1 MPIAPDETIDNTTDD
16 ALLDSADESTA
27 PELDAVA
34 DSPEGDTPDDADAGQ
49 PTTGAEED
57 PAVATPA
64 STSSAPA
71 PEPFAFKAHGKAVAL
86 DGAVRIAGEGLR
98 IPEGPAMQRAQQL
111 MSRGLEMETVGRQRI
126 RELEV
131 QTEALQRDQ
140 SEAEIHGSAIVQWF
154 NEVASDPDTM
164 VDVLTNWAQHKA
176 LFDVRVEKAK
186 FEYDKRRHDW
196 QRKAQ
201 EPTPQ
206 EQQQQEMAQ
215 LRAIGQDVLA
225 ELAQTHGLT
234 DADTKKI
241 EARLLRRPEMYR
253 TEINGA
259 PAFDDAAFAAD
270 VAAEA
275 EDRKALR
282 STMTTV
288 EQAAQTNAK
297 RQAGTIPATM
307 RAPAATV
314 TPTQPRNAKTGQFK
328 SKDEWE
334 AHMRGE

>member
-34 DSPEGDTPDDADAGQ
+34 DSPEGDTPDDAETEQ
-49 PTTGAEED
+49 PTTGANED
-57 PAVATPA
+57 PAVAAPP

-71 PEPFAFKAHGKAVAL
+71 PEPFTFKAHGKAVAL

-140 SEAEIHGSAIVQWF
+140 SDAEIHGSAIVQWF

-206 EQQQQEMAQ
+206 EQQQQTLASARTVGEEM
-215 LRAIGQDVLA
+215 LK
-225 ELAQTHGLT
+225 ELAPQHGLT
-234 DADTKKI
+234 ESDVQKI
-241 EARLLRRPEMYR
+241 QARLLRRPEVYLI
-253 TEINGA
+253 EHQGSI
-259 PAFDDAAFAAD
+259 AFDDTAFAAD

-314 TPTQPRNAKTGQFK
+314 TPTQPRNAKNGQFK

>member
-71 PEPFAFKAHGKAVAL
+71 PEPFAVKAHGKAVAL

-259 PAFDDAAFAAD
+259 PAFDVSLRGRRGRRSGRSESAAVDDDNGRTGRTDEREATGRHHPGHDAGASRDGHPDAAPQR
-270 VAAEA
+270 E
-275 EDRKALR
+275 E
-282 STMTTV
+282 
-288 EQAAQTNAK
+288 
-297 RQAGTIPATM
+297 
-307 RAPAATV
+307 RAV
-314 TPTQPRNAKTGQFK
+314 
-328 SKDEWE
+328 
-334 AHMRGE
+334 

>member
-71 PEPFAFKAHGKAVAL
+71 PEPFAVKAHGKAVAL

-164 VDVLTNWAQHKA
+164 IDVLTNWAQHKA

-206 EQQQQEMAQ
+206 EQQQQTLASARTVGEEM
-215 LRAIGQDVLA
+215 LK
-225 ELAQTHGLT
+225 ELAPQHGLT
-234 DADTKKI
+234 ESDVQKI
-241 EARLLRRPEMYR
+241 QARLLRRPEVYLI
-253 TEINGA
+253 EHHGSI
-259 PAFDDAAFAAD
+259 AFDDTAFAAD

-314 TPTQPRNAKTGQFK
+314 TPTQPRNAKNGQFK